1 MALAKH
7 LPPFEPARRA
17 LAEEE
22 DAQTAMLAVL
32 AGGRPLRDLPDAY
45 AQTLARLNDDLDG
58 VLGATHAESA
68 DLASGDDVFEPAPG
82 TTWGGYLLAASLT
95 GIRIR
100 QALAAGK
107 AAGALPGCLDGLALA
122 RDSAVAGGL
131 IGHMVGTGVIER
143 LLPSCVAAFAALPET
158 EKPEAMARL
167 RRVRDAVPGFDV
179 TMREEAVQM
188 QLSCLGPQL
197 GEGFRSRLLGR
208 PKLMAKG
215 WGSPTMDE
223 RSWGQRVLNRALWR
237 DRQTAYDKLVA
248 IAALRGAERHAAFE
262 ALTAATNRRF
272 PLLSSELPKPADYVR
287 YAQRAEVGI
296 LRLDLVVIAGAA
308 TSFRAAH
315 GAWPTSV
322 SALAKEGSVTM
333 EETRRDS
340 AIGFVLGEGGHLEI
354 VLPLQPAV
362 EDAPTEAR
370 VSLEAK

>member
-22 DAQTAMLAVL
+22 DAQTAMRAVL

-58 VLGATHAESA
+58 VLRATHAESA

-100 QALAAGK
+100 QALASGK
-107 AAGALPGCLDGLALA
+107 AAGALSDCLDGLALA

-131 IGHMVGTGVIER
+131 IGHMVGTGIIER
-143 LLPSCVAAFAALPET
+143 LLPPCVAAFAALPET
-158 EKPEAMARL
+158 EKPDAMARL
-167 RRVRDAVPGFDV
+167 RRVRDAVPGFEV

-208 PKLMAKG
+208 PKLMAQG
-215 WGSPTMDE
+215 WGSPAMDE

-237 DRQTAYDKLVA
+237 DRQTAYDELAA

-262 ALTAATNRRF
+262 ALTAATNRF
-272 PLLSSELPKPADYVR
+272 PLISSELPKPADYVR

-315 GAWPTSV
+315 GAWPTSA
-322 SALAKEGSVTM
+322 SALVKEGFVTL
-333 EETRRDS
+333 EESRRGS
-340 AIGFVLGEGGHLEI
+340 AIGFVLAEGGHLEI
-354 VLPLQPAV
+354 VLPLQPAL

-370 VSLEAK
+370 VRLEAK